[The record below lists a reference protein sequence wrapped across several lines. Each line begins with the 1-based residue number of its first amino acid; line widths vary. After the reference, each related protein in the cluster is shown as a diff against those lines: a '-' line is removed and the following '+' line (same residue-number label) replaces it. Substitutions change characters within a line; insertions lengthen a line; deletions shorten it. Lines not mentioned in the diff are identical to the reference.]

1 MANSLLSK
9 RWFQRLI
16 ITVIGAVLTILGGY
30 FIGTVVSKII
40 QSVDRTML
48 ISGIV
53 LFVVGIVLLWIVIWT
68 AIKNRAKR

>member
-48 ISGIV
+48 VSGIV

-68 AIKNRAKR
+68 TIKNRAKR